1 MRTDTPSVPARGVAS
16 ATPDSPANPLRR
28 RSPALRKA
36 FPYLLLAP
44 AMIYLLVIT
53 LYPGLFAIYQ
63 SLFVVKFL
71 NWTWT
76 GFGNYAQ
83 ILRDRGVAGDI
94 TVERERKH
102 FSLFHKLLFFV
113 LSIC

>member
-76 GFGNYAQ
+76 G
-83 ILRDRGVAGDI
+83 LE
-94 TVERERKH
+94 TTRKSFATANSGRH
-102 FSLFHKLLFFV
+102 LA
-113 LSIC
+113 IRR